1 MRMMVVLS
9 ALLLVTQVSL
19 AGTLESQK
27 DGVQVLSSPDKSSS
41 VLETL
46 KKGDKLSAG
55 ERKGM
60 YWQVKTSAGK
70 SGFVSMLAVRM
81 KADENLGLVDAMRE
95 AVKKGRSQSAG
106 DGGRVRSSVMGV
118 RGLDDT
124 SQVGLAAN
132 LRPNFHAVY
141 ALEDFELSSERVISQ
156 GDLVIAEVEQK
167 VAKIK

>member
-1 MRMMVVLS
+1 MRIAVILS
-9 ALLLVTQVSL
+9 AFFTMAQASL
-19 AGTLESQK
+19 AGTLEAQK
-27 DGVQVLSSPDKSSS
+27 DGVQVLASPDKSSS

-46 KKGDKLSAG
+46 KKGDKISAS

-60 YWQVKTSAGK
+60 YWQVKTGAGK
-70 SGFVSMLAVRM
+70 SGFVSMLVVRM

-95 AVKKGRSQSAG
+95 AVKKGRSQSAS

-132 LRPNFHAVY
+132 LRPNYHAVY
-141 ALEDFELSSERVISQ
+141 ALEDFNLPSERFTKQ
-156 GDLVIAEVEQK
+156 GDLVMAEIERK
-167 VAKIK
+167 VAKLK

>member
-1 MRMMVVLS
+1 MRLAVILAAFFVMAQAS
-9 ALLLVTQVSL
+9 W

-27 DGVQVLSSPDKSSS
+27 DGVQVFASPDKSSA

-46 KKGDKLSAG
+46 KKGDKIAAS

-60 YWQVKTSAGK
+60 YWQVKTGSGK
-70 SGFVSMLAVRM
+70 SGFVSMLVVRM

-106 DGGRVRSSVMGV
+106 DSGRARSSVMGV

-124 SQVGLAAN
+124 SQVGLASN
-132 LRPNFHAVY
+132 LRPNYHAVY
-141 ALEDFELSSERVISQ
+141 ALEDFDLPSERFTQQ
-156 GDLVIAEVEQK
+156 GNLVMAEIERK
-167 VAKIK
+167 VAKLK